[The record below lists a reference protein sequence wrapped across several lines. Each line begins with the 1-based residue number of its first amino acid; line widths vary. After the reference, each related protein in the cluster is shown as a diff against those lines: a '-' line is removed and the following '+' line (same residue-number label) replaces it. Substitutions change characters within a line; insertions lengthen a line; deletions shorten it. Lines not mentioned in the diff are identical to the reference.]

1 MSKKTFNVTGMTC
14 GGCARRV
21 RESASAVPGVT
32 DAVVDLAAA
41 ELQVSSDGPVDDD
54 AVRAAVEAAGYE
66 VVT

>member
-1 MSKKTFNVTGMTC
+1 MTEKTFDVTGMTC

-32 DAVVDLAAA
+32 DAVVDLAAG
-41 ELQVSSDGPVDDD
+41 ELKVSSDGPIDDD
-54 AVRAAVEAAGYE
+54 AVRAALEAAGYE